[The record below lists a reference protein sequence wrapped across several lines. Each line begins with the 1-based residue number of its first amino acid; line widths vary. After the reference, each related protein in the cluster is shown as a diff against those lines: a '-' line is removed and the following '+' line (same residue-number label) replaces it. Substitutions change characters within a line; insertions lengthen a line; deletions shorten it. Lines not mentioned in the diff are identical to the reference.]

1 MSIAELKKVVH
12 AKVDEMND
20 EKLELVNKYIE
31 MINEESKARVSL
43 LAHAMNIISERD
55 EVLAKLAQ

>member
-20 EKLELVNKYIE
+20 EKILQEILEILGNKK
-31 MINEESKARVSL
+31 IN
-43 LAHAMNIISERD
+43 LAIHYDKIKEQYNDA
-55 EVLAKLAQ
+55 LQKLAQ